1 MSVVAAHSMGD
12 TEATAAAAQHPVPDE
27 VDTFR
32 LDLGAPVVPRPVR
45 WVVLAALGLIAVTR
59 SPDILRYGRFWAE
72 EGSIHF
78 HVMMSRSFPN
88 NILFVQVR
96 TGYYNAFAD
105 WGTWLASS
113 VPLRDAPLVTVW
125 LSFAL
130 VMVTMWVA
138 LAWPSDLLPTA
149 GARLAAA
156 AVLLIG
162 TLAIAE
168 AWLNTI
174 NAQTY
179 LGLTTLMLA
188 FVRVDDMRLWRYGVG
203 IGLLMLA
210 GMSGLYSV
218 ALAPLFL
225 VCGLLDHSRRRWG
238 YAFTITAAGVI
249 QALVLHHSR
258 SSGQLV
264 GSKVAIPGVSSIFR
278 GLAGWHIS
286 GLLLPLNTVA
296 QWTASSAKGRGH
308 GTLELATVATV
319 FLAFLCLLLW
329 STREVRIPLL
339 LVGALLLVETLV
351 QVGDLKGDAGG
362 RYAVVPVG
370 ILSLMVIHGA
380 TRSDMAVL
388 RRLGAATIVVVMA
401 VGLSQFWTQTPQTLQ
416 CHNCPDWAAEVQS
429 YESGTIRE
437 LQIWPYTRNW
447 FVKLPPRHP
456 TAWAAANSR
465 KLTRRRQS

>member
-1 MSVVAAHSMGD
+1 MVD
-12 TEATAAAAQHPVPDE
+12 TEITAAAAQHQVPEE

-32 LDLGAPVVPRPVR
+32 LDLGAPAVPRPVR
-45 WVVLAALGLIAVTR
+45 WVVLAALGVIAVTR
-59 SPDILRYGRFWAE
+59 SPYILRYGRFWAE
-72 EGSIHF
+72 EGHLHF
-78 HVMMSRSFPN
+78 HAMMTQSFPHN
-88 NILFVQVR
+88 VLYVQVR

-105 WGTWLASS
+105 WGTWLAAQ
-113 VPLRDAPLVTVW
+113 VPLRHAPLVTVW

-130 VMVTMWVA
+130 LMVTVWVA

-162 TLAIAE
+162 TMAIAE
-168 AWLNTI
+168 VWLNTI

-179 LGLTTLMLA
+179 LGLVTLMLV
-188 FVRVDDMRLWRYGVG
+188 FVRVDDMRRWRYGVG
-203 IGLLMLA
+203 IGLLVLG

-264 GSKVAIPGVSSIFR
+264 GSKLAIPGASSIFR
-278 GLAGWHIS
+278 GVAGWHIS

-296 QWTASSAKGRGH
+296 GWTDSATKGTGH
-308 GTLELATVATV
+308 GTLALATVATV
-319 FLAFLCLLLW
+319 FVAFLCVLLW

-339 LVGALLLVETLV
+339 LVGALLLVEILV
-351 QVGDLKGDAGG
+351 EVGDLRGDAGG
-362 RYAVVPVG
+362 RYAVVPIG
-370 ILSLMVIHGA
+370 ILSLMVIFGA
-380 TRSDMAVL
+380 ARSDLVVL
-388 RRLGAATIVVVMA
+388 RWLGAATIVLVMA
-401 VGLSQFWTQTPQTLQ
+401 VGLSQFWTQTPQRLQ
-416 CHNCPDWAAEVQS
+416 CRNCPDWTAEVHQ
-429 YESGTIRE
+429 YESGKTTE
-437 LQIWPYTRNW
+437 LEVWPYTGNW

-456 TAWAAANSR
+456 TAQAAAESP
-465 KLTRRRQS
+465 KLTRRHQS